1 MFLSR
6 VVEHVKHQSWT
17 AIGIDFF
24 IVVLGVFIGIQVSN
38 WNAGRIERREETVYL
53 KAMQEDVAWSI
64 ESLEKLID
72 LMERQSEARQAL
84 YAYSADPDAAIDP
97 ADRDRYI
104 SVGLFHIAYMNI
116 RQVTYEALKESGR
129 MSVIGSPGL
138 ITALQSLSADVAAVE
153 TRQKDEVQTTYRFSD
168 PLLIANVDMA
178 NVFRQ
183 PNPNGDPPA
192 ISWLPDAPPAPLS
205 PAILKSTAF
214 RNALL
219 YRSYLTSA
227 RLRDVN
233 RVLEDHHHIAELIDA
248 RLKELG
254 VEP

>member
-1 MFLSR
+1 MWNSR
-6 VVEHVKHQSWT
+6 TCRASGKQLQT
-17 AIGIDFF
+17 T
-24 IVVLGVFIGIQVSN
+24 LC
-38 WNAGRIERREETVYL
+38 
-53 KAMQEDVAWSI
+53 VA
-64 ESLEKLID
+64 L
-72 LMERQSEARQAL
+72 R
-84 YAYSADPDAAIDP
+84 
-97 ADRDRYI
+97 
-104 SVGLFHIAYMNI
+104 
-116 RQVTYEALKESGR
+116 
-129 MSVIGSPGL
+129 
-138 ITALQSLSADVAAVE
+138 ADVAAVE

-192 ISWLPDAPPAPLS
+192 IPWLPDTPPAPLS

-227 RLRDVN
+227 RLRDVQ